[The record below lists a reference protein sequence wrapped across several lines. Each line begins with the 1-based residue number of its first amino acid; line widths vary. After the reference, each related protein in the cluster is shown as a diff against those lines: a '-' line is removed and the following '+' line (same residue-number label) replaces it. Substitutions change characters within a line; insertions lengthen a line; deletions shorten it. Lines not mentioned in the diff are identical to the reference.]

1 MFNRRF
7 LIATALGAALA
18 GCATAPA
25 PVSVAATVAGRADLS
40 TLNQLITQAGLS
52 ETLQGPGPF
61 TLLAPSNA
69 AFSAVPA
76 KTMEDLAKHP
86 DKLKDVLAFH
96 VMPTKLMAADARNSS
111 QKSVHGATLA
121 VSKAGEFVTVEDALV
136 TIADLQATNGVVHV
150 IDKVLLPPARK

>member
-1 MFNRRF
+1 
-7 LIATALGAALA
+7 
-18 GCATAPA
+18 
-25 PVSVAATVAGRADLS
+25 
-40 TLNQLITQAGLS
+40 
-52 ETLQGPGPF
+52 
-61 TLLAPSNA
+61 
-69 AFSAVPA
+69 
-76 KTMEDLAKHP
+76 MEDLAKHP

-96 VMPTKLMAADARNSS
+96 VMPAKLMAADARNSS